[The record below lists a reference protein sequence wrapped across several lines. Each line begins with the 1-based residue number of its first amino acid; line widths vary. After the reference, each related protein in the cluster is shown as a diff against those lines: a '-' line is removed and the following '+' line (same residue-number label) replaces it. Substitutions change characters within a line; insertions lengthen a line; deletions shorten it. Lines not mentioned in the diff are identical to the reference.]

1 MSDEILH
8 KERKTVQCIL
18 KLSTGIDNFE
28 LCSCIERILNSSLI
42 GSAEYKLEIVETK
55 VIKTENEN

>member
-42 GSAEYKLEIVETK
+42 GSAEYKLEIEETK